1 MAGTHDHGRHDHGRL
16 DHGGHQSHG
25 SGHSMYFHL
34 SSNTLLFF
42 EGWSL
47 NSASTI
53 AGATI
58 ALLVIAALYEGL
70 KFLRERIMR
79 QTLEDVA
86 ERELEGHKTT
96 CCKAEGS
103 QKEYIRLP
111 LLSHVLQTILHMI
124 QIFVSYLLMLAVMT
138 YNVWLFLGVLVGSGI
153 GYFAMSWYMPRSQQ
167 SSVSAMSEHCN

>member
-1 MAGTHDHGRHDHGRL
+1 
-16 DHGGHQSHG
+16 
-25 SGHSMYFHL
+25 MYFHL

-47 NSASTI
+47 NSASSKTYVADRGRKFVFYIVLYLSYVAAI